1 VFGARALIRWTLAG
15 SALAVLL
22 LAIPGRPLG
31 VAGAAVVLVGVT
43 AALSYPGMLVV
54 AARVRPEAL
63 GTLLGVVSS
72 VATLATVGGAPLMG
86 ALLSASGNFSLSFVA
101 LATLPL
107 AALWGTRGLPR
118 D

>member
-1 VFGARALIRWTLAG
+1 
-15 SALAVLL
+15 
-22 LAIPGRPLG
+22 
-31 VAGAAVVLVGVT
+31 
-43 AALSYPGMLVV
+43 
-54 AARVRPEAL
+54 
-63 GTLLGVVSS
+63 VVSS